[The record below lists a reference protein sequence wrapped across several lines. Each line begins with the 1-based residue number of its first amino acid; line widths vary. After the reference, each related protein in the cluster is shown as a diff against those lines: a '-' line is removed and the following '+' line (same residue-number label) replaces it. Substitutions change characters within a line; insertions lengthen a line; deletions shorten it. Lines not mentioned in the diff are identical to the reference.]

1 MSSSEDEDIRP
12 KEIRENE
19 GERKKRP
26 RACDLCRRK
35 KGASML
41 VISDHM
47 HDFCT
52 HANQAMGQKR
62 QVMNV
67 RVASRP
73 KFHAHTLKNLRK
85 YIASLED
92 RITDLHEVLRQ
103 LCPDDKLYDE
113 WIKSLTGSTVNKL
126 TDPSH
131 LVRDSSTSSDPG
143 REVLEEW
150 AYAIRSANDDVAPP
164 QQDDEPPVVASS
176 LDTNRFFG
184 KSSGEMLIRE
194 ALSMKTKL
202 VGEEQH
208 PQQMLRNRREE
219 FWVLRPWERRF
230 ETGPPR
236 RYTFPEPDLA
246 KDLLNLFF
254 EGLNLHLPLLHRPSF
269 ERSVRDGLHYTNE
282 GFAAVYLLV
291 CAVGARF
298 SNDPRVRVDGVESYL
313 SAGWKWFNQVEI
325 GKTSLLSLPSLYDLQ
340 QSCLVVLFLQCSSA
354 PQAVWTMVGIAL
366 RLAQDVGVHRRR
378 SSRPTAENELWKRA
392 FWFLICIDR
401 LVSVSVG
408 RPCAIQ
414 ENDFDL
420 DMPVECD
427 DEYWEHP
434 DPEQRFKQPPNK
446 PCTITGFVLF
456 LRLMHIMSCCIRGIY
471 SLNKTNEWFGL
482 VGQQWKSRIVME
494 LDSSLNKWLNSVP
507 DYLTWDPDRK
517 NIKHFNISAELHATY
532 HHIRILIHRP
542 FISSRSKPSP
552 FPFPS
557 LSICTHSARACVRIA
572 DAQRRRYTAVGPP
585 PPVQIAVFTSGVVLL
600 LNMWIGR
607 HPGSSPQQNADDMIY
622 LSQALEALKK
632 SEERWQQAGKFWDLL
647 SELSAMGESSHLR
660 QEAHLAPDVQ
670 ASTLSHES
678 VGALQAEETSPPLS
692 PPGHM
697 VPNNEGPRAYMTT
710 DEGVS
715 LSDPSYRDEQDA
727 AAATFN
733 RLSDP
738 SYDFSSLELPQQKAE
753 PYESVSV
760 LEPLPQ
766 VAQGSVQGG
775 AFVPPTFPSFDSS
788 LGTLESSIVQDS
800 DTSDDFMAFLRSS
813 ARPTDQLYPESFAR
827 QGFAGDTTGMWSNAP
842 TGFGLDDWD
851 IYLTTVNES
860 SREQSSSRSTPGS

>member
-12 KEIRENE
+12 EETHENE
-19 GERKKRP
+19 GRRKKRP
-26 RACDLCRRK
+26 RACDLCRRRK
-35 KGASML
+35 VRCNGPETPSRE
-41 VISDHM
+41 
-47 HDFCT
+47 CT
-52 HANQAMGQKR
+52 SCVKAKIPCTYVEESKR
-62 QVMNV
+62 
-67 RVASRP
+67 RVP
-73 KFHAHTLKNLRK
+73 TRK

-92 RITDLHEVLRQ
+92 RITELHDVLRQ

-113 WIKSLTGSTVNKL
+113 WVKSLTGSTAGKL
-126 TDPSH
+126 TDPSY
-131 LVRDSSTSSDPG
+131 LVRDSSTSSDLG
-143 REVLEEW
+143 REVLEGW
-150 AYAIRSANDDVAPP
+150 AYAIRSVNDDVAPP
-164 QQDDEPPVVASS
+164 QQDDEPHVVASS

-194 ALSMKTKL
+194 AICMKTKL
-202 VGEEQH
+202 VGEEQY
-208 PQQMLRNRREE
+208 PQQILRKRREE

-230 ETGPPR
+230 EIGPPR
-236 RYTFPEPDLA
+236 RYTFPGPDLA
-246 KDLLNLFF
+246 KELLDLFF
-254 EGLNLHLPLLHRPSF
+254 ERLNLHLPLLHRPSF

-340 QSCLVVLFLQCSSA
+340 QSCLVVLFLQSSSA

-378 SSRPTAENELWKRA
+378 SSQPTAENELWKRA

-401 LVSVSVG
+401 LTSVSVG

-414 ENDFDL
+414 EHDFDL

-446 PCTITGFVLF
+446 PCTVTGFVLF
-456 LRLMHIMSCCIRGIY
+456 LRLMLIMSCCVRGIY
-471 SLNKTNEWFGL
+471 SLSKTNEWFGL

-507 DYLTWDPDRK
+507 DYLTWDPDRE
-517 NIKHFNISAELHATY
+517 NINYFNISAELHATY

-542 FISSRSKPSP
+542 FISSRIKPSP

-557 LSICTHSARACVRIA
+557 LSICAHSARACVRIA
-572 DAQRRRYTAVGPP
+572 DAQRRKYTAMGPP
-585 PPVQIAVFTSGVVLL
+585 PPVQIAVFTSGIVLL

-607 HPGSSPQQNADDMIY
+607 HSGSSPSQNADDMVY
-622 LSQALEALKK
+622 VSQALKALKK

-647 SELSAMGESSHLR
+647 SELSAMGEGSHTR
-660 QEAHLAPDVQ
+660 QEVSSAVDV
-670 ASTLSHES
+670 ASPICSLSPGFLE
-678 VGALQAEETSPPLS
+678 AEETSPPLS
-692 PPGHM
+692 RAPGGM
-697 VPNNEGPRAYMTT
+697 VP
-710 DEGVS
+710 DEYPS
-715 LSDPSYRDEQDA
+715 LSDLLYRNGQHDA
-727 AAATFN
+727 VAATSN
-733 RLSDP
+733 KSSDL
-738 SYDFSSLELPQQKAE
+738 SYDFSSLENPQQNTE
-753 PYESVSV
+753 SYESVS
-760 LEPLPQ
+760 LSQPLPQ
-766 VAQGSVQGG
+766 VAQGSAQDV
-775 AFVPPTFPSFDSS
+775 ASVPPSFPSFDTS
-788 LGTLESSIVQDS
+788 LGTLGSSDVQN
-800 DTSDDFMAFLRSS
+800 TSIADDFMAFLSRSN
-813 ARPTDQLYPESFAR
+813 ARSTDQLHSESFERPESGNAM
-827 QGFAGDTTGMWSNAP
+827 GMWSNAP

-851 IYLTTVNES
+851 MYLTNMNES
-860 SREQSSSRSTPGS
+860 SCEQSSSWRTSEL